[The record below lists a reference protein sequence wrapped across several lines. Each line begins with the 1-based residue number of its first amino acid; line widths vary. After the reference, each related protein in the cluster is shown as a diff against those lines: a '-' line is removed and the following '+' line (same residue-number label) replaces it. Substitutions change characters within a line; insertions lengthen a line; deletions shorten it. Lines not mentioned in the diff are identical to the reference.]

1 MYKVK
6 SYLTKD
12 WQLIKAFIAQGIVP
26 GAAFCVDGS
35 QEQDPV
41 ILNLDGNII
50 ALRQAEFKGISCDG

>member
-6 SYLTKD
+6 GYLTKD
-12 WQLIKAFIAQGIVP
+12 WQLIKAFIAQGLVP

-41 ILNLDGNII
+41 ILNLMAI
-50 ALRQAEFKGISCDG
+50 